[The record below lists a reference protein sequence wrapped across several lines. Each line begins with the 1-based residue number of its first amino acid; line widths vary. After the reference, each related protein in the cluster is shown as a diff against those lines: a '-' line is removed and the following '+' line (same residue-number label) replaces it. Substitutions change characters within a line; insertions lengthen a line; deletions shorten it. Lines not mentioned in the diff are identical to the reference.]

1 MAEKATIELINLF
14 VEMADIAP
22 VDIKGNRVF
31 RLPESEINETNWR
44 EELKMPVDKYDWINF
59 EKIFQPVFIHSANE
73 RHRLC
78 NIVCI
83 FLRKTSTKLMYSYI
97 FDSYEG
103 FRGHVLWAYI
113 FTH

>member
-59 EKIFQPVFIHSANE
+59 EKIFQPVFIYSANE